1 MKFATTQMQCSWDRE
16 ANVAN
21 AERLVRDAAQQGAK
35 IILIQELFETPYF
48 CIDEDSRFY
57 DLATAIEDNQTVA
70 RMAALARELEVVL
83 PVSVFER
90 ANNALFN
97 TLVMIDADGK
107 ILGKY
112 RKTHIPDAPGY
123 SEKYYFNPGDTGFPV
138 WHTRYAKIGALICW
152 DQWFP
157 EAARI
162 LALKGAEVLIYPS
175 AIGSDLNSDD
185 TIALKHWQNTMRGH
199 AAANMV
205 PVVASNRIGT
215 EQGDNGS
222 IRFYGASFISD
233 HQGELQG
240 ECDQQTESVLVE
252 DVDLEEANRYRI
264 YFNLFRDRRP
274 ETYREILSLDGIT
287 QSNYGDSSLS
297 RN

>member
-1 MKFATTQMQCSWDRE
+1 MKIATTQMKCSWDKK

-48 CIDEDSRFY
+48 CIDENSEYY
-57 DLATAIEDNQTVA
+57 DLATPIEDNQTVQ
-70 RMAALARELEVVL
+70 RMASLARELEVVL

-97 TLVMIDADGK
+97 TLVMIDADGT
-107 ILGKY
+107 IMGKY

-138 WHTRYAKIGALICW
+138 WNTRYAKIGALICW

-162 LALKGAEVLIYPS
+162 LALKGAEVLMYPS
-175 AIGSDLNSDD
+175 AIGSDLNSND

-205 PVVASNRIGT
+205 PVIASNRIGT
-215 EQGDNGS
+215 EEGKNGS
-222 IRFYGASFISD
+222 IRFYGAAFISD
-233 HQGELQG
+233 HMGELLG
-240 ECDQQTESVLVE
+240 ECDQESETVLVH
-252 DVDLEEANRYRI
+252 DVDLDAANHYRL
-264 YFNLFRDRRP
+264 FWNLFRDRRP
-274 ETYREILSLDGIT
+274 ETYREILSLDGIER
-287 QSNYGDSSLS
+287 SAY
-297 RN
+297 

>member
-1 MKFATTQMQCSWDRE
+1 MKIATTQMKCSWDRE

-21 AERLVRDAAQQGAK
+21 AEKLIRDAARQGAR

-48 CIDEDSRFY
+48 CIDENSQFY
-57 DLATAIEDNQTVA
+57 DLAVAIEENQVVQQ
-70 RMAALARELEVVL
+70 MAALARELEVVL

-97 TLVMIDADGK
+97 TLVMIDADGS

-123 SEKYYFNPGDTGFPV
+123 SEKYYFNPGDTGYPV
-138 WHTRYAKIGALICW
+138 WQTKYGKIGALICW

-162 LALKGAEVLIYPS
+162 LALKGAELILYPS

-185 TIALKHWQNTMRGH
+185 VIALKHWQNTMRGH
-199 AAANMV
+199 AAANIV
-205 PVVASNRIGT
+205 PVIAANRIGT
-215 EQGDNGS
+215 EEGKSGS
-222 IRFYGASFISD
+222 IRFYGAGFICD
-233 HQGELQG
+233 HTGELLG
-240 ECDQQTESVLVE
+240 ECDEKNETVLVRE
-252 DVDLEEANRYRI
+252 IDLDAANHHRLYW
-264 YFNLFRDRRP
+264 NLFRDRRP
-274 ETYREILSLDGIT
+274 ETYREIMSLDGT
-287 QSNYGDSSLS
+287 TPSAY
-297 RN
+297 